1 MALPPHP
8 LPPLF
13 NVAASSGET
22 FSLSFPCARNIEE
35 WGAGAGGKR
44 TINPYRF
51 FMSLHM
57 RLVAK
62 FLPPTVPMDRSWGYT
77 WKVINAQKRRGAL
90 RIWIGLRFPQNLRC
104 IRLVYACL
112 SYACLWRRDL
122 SERIMQN
129 YTHALSL
136 RIRPAVTLSLRIRL
150 AVKQSYTHALSLRI
164 RPAVKNLLSA
174 RALPNRNR

>member
-1 MALPPHP
+1 MLKKR
-8 LPPLF
+8 
-13 NVAASSGET
+13 AA
-22 FSLSFPCARNIEE
+22 
-35 WGAGAGGKR
+35 
-44 TINPYRF
+44 RF
-51 FMSLHM
+51 
-57 RLVAK
+57 
-62 FLPPTVPMDRSWGYT
+62 
-77 WKVINAQKRRGAL
+77 
-90 RIWIGLRFPQNLRC
+90 
-104 IRLVYACL
+104 ACL

-136 RIRPAVTLSLRIRL
+136 RIRPAVTQSYTHALSLRIRP